1 MYLKMRPLQLCLL
14 VSSLSPTVFSDLLGS
29 TYPAPTDLTSSDS
42 LVKKAWTTLS
52 SALDDTLKQ
61 NKTAS
66 GFDDLAGAE
75 KVTFSAGLFSL
86 HDPAAIDLQYHYTA
100 PQVANSE
107 FGTKEVDG
115 DSIYRVASVSKLIT
129 VLTGLIELTDA
140 QWNTPLSD
148 IFPELVASSN
158 WTDDPV
164 TSLQWDEITPW
175 ALANQLA
182 GYVIRFLSSAVVI
195 VPADLILD
203 CPRLVCPKV
212 TP

>member
-1 MYLKMRPLQLCLL
+1 MKPLQLCLL
-14 VSSLSPTVFSDLLGS
+14 VSSLSTAALSELLGP
-29 TYPAPTDLTSSDS
+29 TYPAPTDLTSSNS
-42 LVKKAWTTLS
+42 LVQQAWTTLS

-61 NKTAS
+61 NNTAP
-66 GFDDLAGAE
+66 GFGDLAGAE

-86 HDPAAIDLQYHYTA
+86 HDAAATDLQYHYTA

-107 FGTKEVDG
+107 FGTNEVDS

-140 QWNTPLSD
+140 QWNTPLSE
-148 IFPELVASSN
+148 IFPGLIASSN

-164 TSLQWDEITPW
+164 TSIQWNEITPW

-182 GYVIRFLSSAVVI
+182 GYVIRPILSTIVV
-195 VPADLILD
+195 VHADSNLD
-203 CPRLVCPKV
+203 CPRLVCLKAIR
-212 TP
+212 